1 MKTLTC
7 AVYCQKYTNI
17 FLLENDRGVVVPLSA
32 RWQQQECQVQEFS
45 FVKRELD
52 SGKSANLSSSARE
65 TILLNHLPSSSSLIN
80 DSHHIFDSGQDITC
94 VGSAGFIVQKR
105 LLVTLKR
112 EAFSPENF
120 SRHTQQNG
128 CCTLLDCSQSGVQQ
142 FPAIAFFRPQTL
154 P

>member
-80 DSHHIFDSGQDITC
+80 DSHHIFDSG
-94 VGSAGFIVQKR
+94 
-105 LLVTLKR
+105 
-112 EAFSPENF
+112 
-120 SRHTQQNG
+120 
-128 CCTLLDCSQSGVQQ
+128 
-142 FPAIAFFRPQTL
+142 
-154 P
+154 